1 MKSDTNNQTNSTKTG
16 KGEGL
21 VPSLIKTM
29 DYCWVTNDKKMKGS
43 GLKRGDMLLV
53 TGTRVAPATNRDPY
67 LQRIFVVAVKVVDG
81 LLLMPKDDNEHKAYL
96 VDPRNLSKVP
106 DNLQK
111 FMQEAAEKQYAPAN

>member
-1 MKSDTNNQTNSTKTG
+1 MKSKTQPGTTKTG

-53 TGTRVAPATNRDPY
+53 TGTRVIPATNRDPY
-67 LQRIFVVAVKVVDG
+67 LQRIFVVAVRVVDG
-81 LLLMPKDDNEHKAYL
+81 LLLIPKDDNEYKAYL

-111 FMQEAAEKQYAPAN
+111 LMQEAAGKQYAPSN